1 MPRSATVGRVEG
13 VVEHTATFGVF
24 VELEA
29 GLVLIPGSETD
40 LPKGRDLAS
49 SFPGGTRVAAT
60 VLSVEPERKRISLS
74 LKKAKESKAVKDFRR
89 WKDERQAERKVEV
102 TAFGA
107 ALIKALKQPQEPKQ

>member
-1 MPRSATVGRVEG
+1 VVEG

-24 VELEA
+24 VELEP
-29 GLVLIPGSETD
+29 GLIALIPGSETD

-49 SFPGGTRVAAT
+49 SFPAGTRVSAT

-74 LKKAKESKAVKDFRR
+74 LKKAKESKAAKDFHR
-89 WKDERQAERKVEV
+89 WKDERQGERKVEV